1 MNRAEARGL
10 EQDGSRGERVPHM
23 QLLPFASHDLPTG
36 VFLISSLIISQAQA
50 TSRKLVA
57 ASLLAL
63 KVFLHPSLSIRADDG
78 RGPEPN
84 AGCKNFR
91 RDNPE
96 G

>member
-10 EQDGSRGERVPHM
+10 EQAGSRGERVPHM
-23 QLLPFASHDLPTG
+23 QILTFASHDFPTG

-63 KVFLHPSLSIRADDG
+63 
-78 RGPEPN
+78 E
-84 AGCKNFR
+84 
-91 RDNPE
+91 
-96 G
+96 